1 VEVNVVL
8 IDDIRDN
15 LRHMVEALSRSVTKV
30 SYGHDV
36 ITPKFHPFLPMYSR
50 DDPTKIDL
58 DATLKKVEAV
68 KPGVAI
74 VDLRL
79 QGDQTDDYS
88 GVAVSLKIKSACNDC
103 CIILVSSYLAEVPK
117 RLDNLE
123 LFRFRVDRNQFDFWA
138 ELPKR
143 FSEAVIH
150 HATALDFRRLLRR
163 LLEAPHAPGRAVY
176 ISYAWDD
183 VGDTRPSR
191 EEIVNRME
199 RSLLKNGYDV
209 RREKTKLGYTGLI
222 SAYMAEVGRGGCVIA
237 VLSDKYLRSLFCMY
251 ELLEVYRNQD
261 FHKRVCPVVLPD
273 ADVEELAHRISY
285 YSEYWMSE
293 FQQYQEQIKQYQE
306 QIKSPE
312 PAILSRQDLER
323 IDRYRDIS
331 QEVGKV
337 LSFIANMNHLTLT
350 PEMLEENDFAILRRH
365 IDACLEGSDG
375 FATSTAA
382 PIKSPHP
389 IRLFYSY
396 SHKDNALRDKLE
408 EALAMLKRQGLIAEW
423 HDRRIS
429 AGEEWKGA
437 IDKNLDEA
445 QVILLLISFSFL
457 ASDYCYDE
465 EMKRALDRHERREA
479 KVIPIILRPCDWQGA
494 LFGKL
499 QALPRDGKAIT
510 SWSNR
515 DEAFTDVALGIRRA
529 VEAMTANPR

>member
-1 VEVNVVL
+1 MEVNVVL
-8 IDDIRDN
+8 IDDNRDN
-15 LRHMVEALSRSVTKV
+15 LRHMVEVLSRSVTKV

-36 ITPKFHPFLPMYSR
+36 ITPKFHRFLPMYSR
-50 DDPTKIDL
+50 DDPTRIDL
-58 DATLKKVEAV
+58 DATLKAVEAV

-74 VDLRL
+74 VDLKL
-79 QGDQTDDYS
+79 EGDEADDYS

-143 FSEAVIH
+143 FSEAVIY
-150 HATALDFRRLLRR
+150 HATALDFRRLLK
-163 LLEAPHAPGRAVY
+163 APHAPGRAVY

-273 ADVEELAHRISY
+273 AHVKELAHRDF

-293 FQQYQEQIKQYQE
+293 FKQYQEQIKQYQE

-331 QEVGKV
+331 QEVGKL
-337 LSFIANMNHLTLT
+337 LSFIANMNHLT

-375 FATSTAA
+375 FVIPTAT

-396 SHKDNALRDKLE
+396 SHKDDALRDKLE
-408 EALAMLKRQGLIAEW
+408 EALTMLKRQGLIAGW

-445 QVILLLISFSFL
+445 QVILLLISASFL
-457 ASDYCYDE
+457 ASDYCYDV

-479 KVIPIILRPCDWQGA
+479 RVIPIILRPVDWRGA
-494 LFGKL
+494 LFGSL
-499 QALPRDGKAIT
+499 QALPKDGKPIVK
-510 SWSNR
+510 WRPPDDGFKN
-515 DEAFTDVALGIRRA
+515 VAEGIRR
-529 VEAMTANPR
+529 VIEDLTEHPR